1 MKKNCFTFLQEEIE
15 MIEKAVIKEKGAG
28 KKLIMDFVQ
37 KWGTLLTILVLFV
50 FFTLANWNPAT
61 NSSIFLTTSN
71 MVTIL
76 RSISITAIIAIGL
89 TFSLAVNG
97 MDLSIGANAN
107 FADFLVMTMFVWY
120 NLSIG
125 MSIILTIIICLSVA
139 VINSIL
145 IVKLKIPDMVAA
157 LSVMFMFQGVA
168 MTYSNGG
175 AITERMTRRNGEM
188 ATGLVPDAFRALGK
202 EPWLIIIMLLIVAFA
217 YFFLSYTKHG
227 RYMYAVGGNPEAAR
241 LSGIPVNR
249 YKVLAYFLSA
259 AFAAIGGIFIAAR
272 VGTAQVNAGAAYLMP
287 SVAAAYI
294 GFSVAGAG
302 KANALGTLAGAAL
315 VGMLENGLIMM
326 SVPYYAMDIVKGGI
340 LAIALAL
347 TYSQSKK

>member
-1 MKKNCFTFLQEEIE
+1 

>member
-1 MKKNCFTFLQEEIE
+1 MT
-15 MIEKAVIKEKGAG
+15 EKAVTTKNKASGRKIVNF
-28 KKLIMDFVQ
+28 IQ
-37 KWGTLLTILVLFV
+37 KWGTLLTIVILFI
-50 FFTLANWNPAT
+50 FFTFANWSPIT
-61 NSSIFLTTSN
+61 NASIFLTPDN
-71 MVTIL
+71 MITIL

-125 MSIILTIIICLSVA
+125 VSILLTIVICLSVA

-157 LSVMFMFQGVA
+157 LSVMFMYQGVA

-175 AITERMTRRNGEM
+175 AITERMTRPNGEV
-188 ATGLVPDAFRALGK
+188 AQGLVPAAFRALGK
-202 EPWLIIIMLLIVAFA
+202 EPWLIIIMLVVVAFA
-217 YFFLSYTKHG
+217 YFFLNYTKHG

-241 LSGIPVNR
+241 LSGIPVNK
-249 YKVLAYFLSA
+249 YKILAYFLSA
-259 AFAAIGGIFIAAR
+259 IFAALGGVFIAAR

-302 KANALGTLAGAAL
+302 KANALGTLAGAVL

-326 SVPYYAMDIVKGGI
+326 SVPYYAMDIVKGGV

-347 TYSQSKK
+347 TYAQSKKH

>member
-1 MKKNCFTFLQEEIE
+1 MTG
-15 MIEKAVIKEKGAG
+15 KAVTIKNKTVGNTV
-28 KKLIMDFVQ
+28 MNFTQ
-37 KWGTLLTILVLFV
+37 KWGTLITILILFVLFT
-50 FFTLANWNPAT
+50 FANWNDET
-61 NSSIFLTTSN
+61 NSSIFLTASN

-120 NLSIG
+120 NLSMG
-125 MSIILTIIICLSVA
+125 VSILLTVIICLSIA
-139 VINSIL
+139 AINSIL

-168 MTYSNGG
+168 MTYSSGG
-175 AITERMTRRNGEM
+175 AITERMTRANGEV
-188 ATGLVPDAFRALGK
+188 AQGLVPAAFRSLGK
-202 EPWLIIIMLLIVAFA
+202 EPWLIIIMLIVVAFA
-217 YFFLSYTKHG
+217 FFFLNYTKHG

-241 LSGIPVNR
+241 LSGIPVNKYR
-249 YKVLAYFLSA
+249 ILAYFLSA
-259 AFAAIGGIFIAAR
+259 AFAALGGVFIAAR
-272 VGTAQVNAGAAYLMP
+272 VGTAQVNAGSAYLMP

-302 KANALGTLAGAAL
+302 KANALGTLAGAVL

-326 SVPYYAMDIVKGGI
+326 SVPYYAMDIVKGGV
-340 LAIALAL
+340 LAVALAL
-347 TYSQSKK
+347 TYSRSKNN

>member
-1 MKKNCFTFLQEEIE
+1 MSNKTVATNKNT
-15 MIEKAVIKEKGAG
+15 VG
-28 KKLIMDFVQ
+28 KTVMSFIQ
-37 KWGTLLTILVLFV
+37 KWGTLLTILVLLIV
-50 FFTLANWNPAT
+50 FTFGNWNSET
-61 NSSIFLTTSN
+61 NSSIFLTSSN
-71 MVTIL
+71 MITIL

-89 TFSLAVNG
+89 TFSLTVNG

-107 FADFLVMTMFVWY
+107 FANFLVMTMFVWH
-120 NLSIG
+120 NQSIG
-125 MSIILTIIICLSVA
+125 ISIVVTILICLVIA

-175 AITERMTRRNGEM
+175 AITERMTRPNGQA
-188 ATGLVPDAFRALGK
+188 ATGLVPAAFRSLGK
-202 EPWLIIIMLLIVAFA
+202 EPWLIIVMLLVVAFA
-217 YFFLSYTKHG
+217 FFFLNYTKHG

-241 LSGIPVNR
+241 LSGIPVNK
-249 YKVLAYFLSA
+249 YKILAYFLSA
-259 AFAAIGGIFIAAR
+259 VFAALGGVFIAAR
-272 VGTAQVNAGAAYLMP
+272 VGTAQVNSGAAYLMP

-294 GFSVAGAG
+294 GFSVAGTG
-302 KANALGTLAGAAL
+302 KPNAIGTLVGAVL

-326 SVPYYAMDIVKGGI
+326 SVPYYAMDIVKGGV

-347 TYSQSKK
+347 TYSQSKKR

>member
-1 MKKNCFTFLQEEIE
+1 MADKNVT
-15 MIEKAVIKEKGAG
+15 KSKNGDKIKSF
-28 KKLIMDFVQ
+28 IT
-37 KWGTLLTILVLFV
+37 KWGTLITVLIV
-50 FFTLANWNPAT
+50 FLIFTFGNWSEAT
-61 NSSIFLTTSN
+61 NSSIFFTKNN
-71 MVTIL
+71 MITIL

-107 FADFLVMTMFVWY
+107 LADFVVMTMFVWY
-120 NLSIG
+120 NMGIG
-125 MSIILTIIICLSVA
+125 TSIILTLIIGLAAA
-139 VINSIL
+139 VINCIL

-175 AITERMTRRNGEM
+175 AITERMTRPNGEV
-188 ATGLVPDAFRALGK
+188 ATGLVPEAFRALGK
-202 EPWLIIIMLLIVAFA
+202 EPWLIIVMLLVVAFA
-217 YFFLSYTKHG
+217 HFFLNYTKHG
-227 RYMYAVGGNPEAAR
+227 RFMYAVGGNPEAAR
-241 LSGIPVNR
+241 LSGIPVNKYR
-249 YKVLAYFLSA
+249 VLAYFLSA
-259 AFAAIGGIFIAAR
+259 TFATLGGIFIAAR

-302 KANALGTLAGAAL
+302 KANALGTLVGAVL
-315 VGMLENGLIMM
+315 IGMLENGLIMM
-326 SVPYYAMDIVKGGI
+326 SVPYYAMDIVKGGV

-347 TYSQSKK
+347 TYYNSKKN

>member
-1 MKKNCFTFLQEEIE
+1 MSKKAMTKKNNTARKTTMNFI
-15 MIEKAVIKEKGAG
+15 
-28 KKLIMDFVQ
+28 Q
-37 KWGTLLTILVLFV
+37 KWGTLLTILILFI
-50 FFTLANWNPAT
+50 FFTFANWNADT
-61 NSSIFLTTSN
+61 HSSIFLTSSN
-71 MVTIL
+71 MITIL
-76 RSISITAIIAIGL
+76 RGISITAIIAIGL
-89 TFSLAVNG
+89 TFSLSVNG
-97 MDLSIGANAN
+97 MDLSIGATAN
-107 FADFLVMTMFVWY
+107 LADFLVMTMFVWY

-125 MSIILTIIICLSVA
+125 VSVLITIILCLSIA

-168 MTYSNGG
+168 MTYSSGG
-175 AITERMTRRNGEM
+175 AITERMTRANGE
-188 ATGLVPDAFRALGK
+188 AAIGLVPAAFRALGK
-202 EPWLIIIMLLIVAFA
+202 EPWLIIIMLLVVVFA
-217 YFFLSYTKHG
+217 YFFLNFTKHG

-241 LSGIPVNR
+241 LSGIPVNK
-249 YKVLAYFLSA
+249 YKILAYFLSA
-259 AFAAIGGIFIAAR
+259 IFASLGGVFIAAR

-302 KANALGTLAGAAL
+302 KANAIGTLVGAVL

-326 SVPYYAMDIVKGGI
+326 SVPYYAMDIVKGGV

-347 TYSQSKK
+347 TYAQGKKH

>member
-1 MKKNCFTFLQEEIE
+1 MLKENTK
-15 MIEKAVIKEKGAG
+15 KEKTQ
-28 KKLIMDFVQ
+28 KKISVGGFVT
-37 KWGTLLTILVLFV
+37 KWGTLATIVILFIL
-50 FFTLANWNPAT
+50 FTFMNWNKTT
-61 NSSIFLTTSN
+61 NSSFFLTSSN
-71 MVTIL
+71 MITIL

-107 FADFLVMTMFVWY
+107 FANFLVMSMFVWY

-125 MSIILTIIICLSVA
+125 LSILLAIFFALSIA
-139 VINSIL
+139 VVNSFL
-145 IVKLKIPDMVAA
+145 IVKMKIPDMVAA
-157 LSVMFMFQGVA
+157 LSVMFMYQGVA
-168 MTYSNGG
+168 MTYSSGG
-175 AITERMTRRNGEM
+175 AITERMTRANGM
-188 ATGLVPDAFRALGK
+188 QTTGLVPQAFRSLGA
-202 EPWLIIIMLLIVAFA
+202 EPWLIIIMLIIVAFA
-217 YFFLSYTKHG
+217 HYFLNHTKHG

-241 LSGIPVNR
+241 LSGIPVNK

-259 AFAAIGGIFIAAR
+259 LFAAIGGVFIAAR

-287 SVAAAYI
+287 SVSAAYI

-302 KANALGTLAGAAL
+302 KPNAIGTLVGAVL

-326 SVPYYAMDIVKGGI
+326 SVPYFAMDIVKGGI

-347 TYSQSKK
+347 TYSNKRN

>member
-1 MKKNCFTFLQEEIE
+1 MS
-15 MIEKAVIKEKGAG
+15 EKAEKNISRT
-28 KKLIMDFVQ
+28 KIVDFIT
-37 KWGTLLTILVLFV
+37 KWGTLLTILLLFI
-50 FFTLANWNPAT
+50 FFTVVNWNEKT
-61 NSSIFLTTSN
+61 NSSLFLTASN
-71 MVTIL
+71 MITII
-76 RSISITAIIAIGL
+76 RSISITSIIAIGL

-107 FADFLVMTMFVWY
+107 FADFLVMSMFVWY
-120 NLSIG
+120 NFSIG
-125 MSIILTIIICLSVA
+125 VSIALTLLICLVVA
-139 VINSIL
+139 VINYIL
-145 IVKLKIPDMVAA
+145 IVKLKIPDMVAT

-175 AITERMTRRNGEM
+175 AITERMTRPNGQV
-188 ATGLVPDAFRALGK
+188 APGLVPQAFRAIGK
-202 EPWLIIIMLLIVAFA
+202 EPWLIIIMLLVVAFA
-217 YFFLSYTKHG
+217 FFFLNYTKHG

-241 LSGIPVNR
+241 LSGIPVSKYR
-249 YKVLAYFLSA
+249 ALAYFLSA
-259 AFAAIGGIFIAAR
+259 LFAALGGVFIAAR

-302 KANALGTLAGAAL
+302 KPNALGTLAGAAL

-326 SVPYYAMDIVKGGI
+326 SVPYYAMDIVKGGV

-347 TYSQSKK
+347 TYSQKKKN

>member
-1 MKKNCFTFLQEEIE
+1 MS
-15 MIEKAVIKEKGAG
+15 EKAVTTKNNAG
-28 KKLIMDFVQ
+28 GKQIMSIIQ
-37 KWGTLLTILVLFV
+37 KWGTLLTIVILFV
-50 FFTLANWNPAT
+50 FFTFANWSKDT
-61 NSSIFLTTSN
+61 NSSIFLTTAN

-125 MSIILTIIICLSVA
+125 VSILITILICLSVA

-175 AITERMTRRNGEM
+175 AITERMTRPNGQVAE
-188 ATGLVPDAFRALGK
+188 GLVPAAFRSLGK
-202 EPWLIIIMLLIVAFA
+202 EPWLIIVMLVVVAFA
-217 YFFLSYTKHG
+217 FFFLNYTKHG

-249 YKVLAYFLSA
+249 YRVLAYFLSA
-259 AFAAIGGIFIAAR
+259 VFAALGGVFIAAR

-340 LAIALAL
+340 LAVALAL
-347 TYSQSKK
+347 TYSQSKKH